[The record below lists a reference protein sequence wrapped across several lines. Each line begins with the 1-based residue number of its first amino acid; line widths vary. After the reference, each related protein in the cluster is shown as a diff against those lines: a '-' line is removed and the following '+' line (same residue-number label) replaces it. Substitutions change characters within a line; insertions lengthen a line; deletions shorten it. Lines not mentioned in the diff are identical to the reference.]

1 MIYYKF
7 ISMKYLSLVVTALL
21 ASASAYLKPREL
33 APDFKNVN
41 SVSGTSFTK
50 VSLSDYK
57 GKYLVVLFYPFDWTY
72 VCPTELIAFSDATS
86 KF

>member
-1 MIYYKF
+1 
-7 ISMKYLSLVVTALL
+7 MKYLTLTLAALL
-21 ASASAYLKPREL
+21 ASAQAYLKPRDL

-41 SVSGTSFTK
+41 SVSGTTFTK
-50 VSLSDYK
+50 SSLSDYE

-72 VCPTELIAFSDATS
+72 VCPTELIAFSEATA